1 MEREAEDARADTGTK
16 TAALLRAG
24 DLKEGKREPIERIAG
39 ENRPETAI
47 TVGIIK
53 PPWLP
58 NKHEA
63 SSLTE
68 PHKKKKKKT
77 L

>member
-63 SSLTE
+63 SSANRTTQ
-68 PHKKKKKKT
+68 KKEEEN